1 MHIYVSLGPHLCN
14 IWHSHWQDMPVQAD
28 FEPNTRKL
36 RGHERIPAIYESE
49 VRLTDKVQQLVP

>member
-1 MHIYVSLGPHLCN
+1 MPERLKLCN
-14 IWHSHWQDMPVQAD
+14 VWNPHWQDVSVQAD

-49 VRLTDKVQQLVP
+49 VRLTDIIQ